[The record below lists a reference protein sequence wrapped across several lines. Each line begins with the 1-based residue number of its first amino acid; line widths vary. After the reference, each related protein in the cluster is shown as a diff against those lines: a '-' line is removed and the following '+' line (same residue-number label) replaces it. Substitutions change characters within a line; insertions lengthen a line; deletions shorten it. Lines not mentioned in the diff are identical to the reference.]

1 MKMLPSYPKCDYRVT
16 ISNGLSRWCTHP
28 IRVSEHGV
36 TPHCW
41 GLCEY
46 LEYDEKYD
54 DTVYDEMVL
63 ANPDIPFMFFPVM
76 YLPKYNI
83 FISFASYE
91 RFDNVTN
98 EEADYILHHAPFPQ
112 SIRVII
118 FVGAVY
124 RAAQTVT
131 KTIIG
136 HF

>member
-1 MKMLPSYPKCDYRVT
+1 MNKIWPQCCYR
-16 ISNGLSRWCTHP
+16 IILLNGVSCWCTHP
-28 IRVSEHGV
+28 TKVAQHFYI
-36 TPHCW
+36 PHCW
-41 GLCEY
+41 GGECEY
-46 LEYDEKYD
+46 RENHSI
-54 DTVYDEMVL
+54 VS
-63 ANPDIPFMFFPVM
+63 ANSKIPFIFFPVM
-76 YLPKYNI
+76 YLPKYHI
-83 FISFASYE
+83 FVSFVSYE